1 MQKPPLESSHKQIEY
16 TSDWSAELPETRSAG
31 GGNLTFGTP
40 PDAKKMGAQ
49 KISSLEKGLYKP
61 VVNKDKL
68 AEEDLTVRRSFR
80 LWLDKVTGVQAE
92 KRSQLEQIQY
102 DDLADEGNCIR
113 QFCAS
118 VNGSSNTESCAL
130 CGFHF
135 RQKYQKLRTQ
145 KKFLTNG
152 TVDVAKNKDLNVT
165 MTYSDVSITNNERM
179 VMCACYKGFGPY
191 ADSENGFQAVREL
204 AAVYSL
210 VATFYALMVNSSL
223 FSWLVASGIMIA
235 LLFTTNTARVS
246 TDYVAD
252 QRFYFADQI
261 GSLNK
266 RNAALQKQ
274 YNRLRMAVDS

>member
-1 MQKPPLESSHKQIEY
+1 
-16 TSDWSAELPETRSAG
+16 
-31 GGNLTFGTP
+31 
-40 PDAKKMGAQ
+40 
-49 KISSLEKGLYKP
+49 
-61 VVNKDKL
+61 
-68 AEEDLTVRRSFR
+68 
-80 LWLDKVTGVQAE
+80 
-92 KRSQLEQIQY
+92 
-102 DDLADEGNCIR
+102 
-113 QFCAS
+113 
-118 VNGSSNTESCAL
+118 
-130 CGFHF
+130 
-135 RQKYQKLRTQ
+135 
-145 KKFLTNG
+145 
-152 TVDVAKNKDLNVT
+152 
-165 MTYSDVSITNNERM
+165 
-179 VMCACYKGFGPY
+179 MCACYKGFGPY